1 MIRCFTFLVVISFA
15 VALSSCEESAA
26 SRYKSLEK
34 REVATGIRQ
43 DSLFKGIYL
52 GMSHEDFRE
61 YCYYKNTVEHDFRND
76 GPHTSWVISKIDGM
90 KYPAAINFYPVFKN
104 NVITA
109 MDAAIFYDFR
119 NGEQSPHT
127 KESLLED
134 VLQLLQ
140 TWYGAEFFRIASP
153 TAFREDIYVSVR
165 GNRRVIV
172 YPTLTSEVR
181 VRMQDLSVLENRVD
195 YE

>member
-1 MIRCFTFLVVISFA
+1 MIRSFTFLAIISFA
-15 VALSSCEESAA
+15 ALTSCEESTAR
-26 SRYKSLEK
+26 RYKLLEK
-34 REVATGIRQ
+34 NELASGIRQ

-52 GMSHEDFRE
+52 GMSRKDFRE
-61 YCYYKNTVEHDFRND
+61 YCYYMNTVEHEFKND
-76 GPHTSWVISKIDGM
+76 GPHTSWVISRIRKGM
-90 KYPAAINFYPVFKN
+90 KYPAAINFYPVFRN
-104 NVITA
+104 EVIIS

-119 NGEQSPHT
+119 NGEQAPYT
-127 KESLLED
+127 KASLLED
-134 VLQLLQ
+134 VLRLLRS
-140 TWYGAEFFRIASP
+140 WYGAEFFRIAGP
-153 TAFREDIYVSVR
+153 TTLQEDVYVSVR